1 MNRTIFSIILLLII
15 YNTGLFA
22 DEYSQYYSSFITRGT
37 FNRLIEKQEIMNSFG
52 KDTDINIISD
62 SRIKNLIIDD
72 LKELKPTI
80 GVELLKILPMNN
92 IDTHS
97 KKTFLLIYNILH
109 SISTLKGINY
119 FSVTRRKERILF
131 YDSYVIDSPKKE
143 NRIKDPFF
151 KKILPDNKLYIFQH
165 DSTLGK
171 NIYLV
176 KYFSNKNRIIMRT
189 ENITVIKY
197 LFVPLIN
204 KHKLINYFIIIPGSR
219 SILFYG
225 ASFAQFNSIIPV
237 SGKRADSF
245 YNRLKAM
252 YSWFVKMLKKKA
264 GTINTLEQ
272 TPY

>member
-1 MNRTIFSIILLLII
+1 MNRTTFSIILFLIT
-15 YNTGLFA
+15 YNLSIFA
-22 DEYSQYYSSFITRGT
+22 DEYSQYFSSFITRGT
-37 FNRLIEKQEIMNSFG
+37 FNELIKKHEIMNSFG
-52 KDTDINIISD
+52 KDPAINIISD
-62 SRIKNLIIDD
+62 SKIKNLITND

-80 GVELLKILPMNN
+80 GVELIKILQMDN

-97 KKTFLLIYNILH
+97 EKTFLLIYNILH

-131 YDSYVIDSPKKE
+131 YDSYVIDSPDKE
-143 NRIKDPFF
+143 NRVKDPFF
-151 KKILPDNKLYIFQH
+151 KKILTDNKLYIFQH

-176 KYFSNKNRIIMRT
+176 KYFSNKDRIIMRT
-189 ENITVIKY
+189 ENITMIKY

-252 YSWFVKMLKKKA
+252 YSWFVKMLKDKTK
-264 GTINTLEQ
+264 TIHALKQ